1 MNLPKNTFFLT
12 PTYLIYDQYE
22 CQLTQIDHD
31 HIDKDEFLVERKRL
45 RYFIAVATRRGE
57 TNA

>member
-1 MNLPKNTFFLT
+1 MNLLKNIFFLT
-12 PTYLIYDQYE
+12 STYDQYE